1 TSVTHKS
8 FGNSWKPPIS
18 TNNSNRATEKLNR
31 STRHSVTSMT
41 KITRENASPNIN
53 HLEG

>member
-1 TSVTHKS
+1 TSVTNKS

-18 TNNSNRATEKLNR
+18 TNNSNRATEKLNQ

-41 KITRENASPNIN
+41 KITRENASPNIH
-53 HLEG
+53 HLE